1 MERGSGSNWNT
12 KRCAE
17 TGTGFRRASDGSD
30 QKAGKDIAGFAR
42 EIVLASCHS
51 RIVNLSATFGNSCEA
66 KHVSWQ
72 RVKGFSVNKHPVSI
86 SNSTEWMCCVRMLR
100 YIKQGD
106 GTKQAEKGL
115 CSL

>member
-17 TGTGFRRASDGSD
+17 TGTGLRRDSDVSD

-51 RIVNLSATFGNSCEA
+51 RIVNLSACCRNSCEA

-72 RVKGFSVNKHPVSI
+72 RVKRFSVNKHPVSI
-86 SNSTEWMCCVRMLR
+86 SKSIGWARCGRRL
-100 YIKQGD
+100 
-106 GTKQAEKGL
+106 L
-115 CSL
+115 